1 MTIIFQSTT
10 NKEIFSYDIE
20 DKTPSS
26 IYYEFDI
33 ELKDMKDGEYEYL
46 LIENPDGLM
55 VVSNTNN
62 VFESELGDPVIIV
75 AENLPLTAAEKILIS
90 YMGETFPKEVLAFGL
105 CRIGDYKTSKTEY
118 NKQTKYV
125 TYERKYE

>member
-125 TYERKYE
+125 TYERK

>member
-90 YMGETFPKEVLAFGL
+90 YMGETFPIEVLAFGL

-125 TYERKYE
+125 TYERK

>member
-1 MTIIFQSTT
+1 
-10 NKEIFSYDIE
+10 
-20 DKTPSS
+20 
-26 IYYEFDI
+26 
-33 ELKDMKDGEYEYL
+33 
-46 LIENPDGLM
+46 M

-90 YMGETFPKEVLAFGL
+90 YMGETFPIEVLAFGL

-125 TYERKYE
+125 TYERK

>member
-33 ELKDMKDGEYEYL
+33 ELENMKDGEYEYL
-46 LIENPDGLM
+46 LVENLDGLM

-90 YMGETFPKEVLAFGL
+90 YMGETFPIEVLAFGL

-125 TYERKYE
+125 TYERK

>member
-33 ELKDMKDGEYEYL
+33 ELENMKDGEYECL

-90 YMGETFPKEVLAFGL
+90 YMGETFPIEVLAFGL

-125 TYERKYE
+125 TYERK